1 MLSRLKRGL
10 CKCWPCIPIKPET
23 ASPLSSRLSGPVRQ
37 MFVQRPREKHAGHSH
52 SPDRAERR
60 LQSLLK
66 RLFLSAADN
75 CAGPSLRIRAAA
87 ATGIRAATSWRAR
100 WSGRSC
106 GVGQNG
112 VEKGQPAVVSRPRAC
127 PEPPSGDHCPA
138 HPYGHKSTLRSET
151 LPHARHNTAPPQE
164 QSLRF

>member
-87 ATGIRAATSWRAR
+87 ATVIRAATSWRAC
-100 WSGRSC
+100 WPGRCVRGRPEWGGRGPTSRCLEAASLPGASVRRSLSC
-106 GVGQNG
+106 
-112 VEKGQPAVVSRPRAC
+112 AC
-127 PEPPSGDHCPA
+127 LLPQV
-138 HPYGHKSTLRSET
+138 TLCCAT
-151 LPHARHNTAPPQE
+151 LPHARHNTAPRQE